1 MCITGN
7 QKTKAF
13 ISQAVDRLMYPSRCH
28 LRIFETKKSIFM
40 QLRSHSYVSGCPTHH
55 EYLPFQSPKA
65 MNILITKNILYQ
77 LNLEGKKK
85 SNPAFLGD
93 KNFRKHKNGNRPLKI
108 LAEL

>member
-85 SNPAFLGD
+85 AILPFLVT
-93 KNFRKHKNGNRPLKI
+93 KI
-108 LAEL
+108 SENTKMATGL